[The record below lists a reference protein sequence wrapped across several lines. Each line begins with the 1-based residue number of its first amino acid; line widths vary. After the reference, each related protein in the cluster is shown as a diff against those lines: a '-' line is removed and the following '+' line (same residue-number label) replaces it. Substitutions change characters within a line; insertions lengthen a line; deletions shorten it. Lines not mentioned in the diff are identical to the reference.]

1 MADQRRRQWVAMD
14 VFLLDSPLG
23 VGIREKFGPAG
34 LILFHA
40 YLYACKRNSVQGQ
53 ISYSSEAD
61 ALALMSLPGLALTNE
76 RGETWALETFW
87 RFLGHH
93 KVIRRRRRGR
103 LTDVLATKW
112 GKWQQTPPRGG
123 GGGEK
128 PTSEAGFTDE
138 IQTENAENGNGLGRI
153 DRDNDNDSDKDIQK
167 PSSGKP
173 DPSLFA
179 SFWSAYP
186 RHVAKAAAEKA
197 WAKIVKTIDP
207 LTIVVGAE
215 RMAADP
221 NLPAEQFIPHPAT
234 WLNQQRWNDPP
245 YPSATGRAPQ
255 ANTRDAGKLALL
267 QGLRAGA

>member
-1 MADQRRRQWVAMD
+1 MKPLVYVAGPITGNPFGCVRESMHA
-14 VFLLDSPLG
+14 FTRLLDLGCTPFMPQWSVIGEMCHPLHYETWLDYDFDI
-23 VGIREKFGPAG
+23 IR
-34 LILFHA
+34 H
-40 YLYACKRNSVQGQ
+40 CS
-53 ISYSSEAD
+53 
-61 ALALMSLPGLALTNE
+61 ALVRL
-76 RGETWALETFW
+76 RGESPGADREVE
-87 RFLGHH
+87 HA
-93 KVIRRRRRGR
+93 I
-103 LTDVLATKW
+103 ATKW